1 MSCPWGTDPL
11 GRSQFSSKGPNVGR
25 DGRGR
30 ITVLHIGDDW
40 DEDHHDI
47 AVIDETG
54 RLLVRR
60 RLDEGVGGIEKFHE
74 VVADHLPEDSEAQDA
89 VVGIETDRGPW
100 IQALLAAGYTV
111 YPRMRG

>member
-1 MSCPWGTDPL
+1 M
-11 GRSQFSSKGPNVGR
+11 
-25 DGRGR
+25 
-30 ITVLHIGDDW
+30 LHIGDDW

-111 YPRMRG
+111 YPINPWRRFVSGAQVRQIARCRCRRA